1 VKSIFLIRL
10 IFRSSLHIGTHKRGI
25 KLEATDVYI
34 HSDTIFS
41 SIINS
46 YSSMYGKEKTDSLIE
61 NFSKKP
67 LFKIS
72 SAFPYTYKNGYI
84 YYLPKPADAPPCYKN
99 IKDDPAKLKVLRE
112 TTMLPLKEF
121 KKWATNES
129 IDISKIEIDYNNFL
143 NTTIR
148 TSIRPINSIDRLDN
162 SASIYHCAEIQFENG
177 GLYLL
182 LSLETGCLSK
192 DELIGIFTHMG
203 KHGIGGRRTHGYGQF
218 VVDKVENLK
227 ENKDWEFVFEGEGS
241 RYINLSLYYP
251 CVEEGIDG
259 AINYK
264 LINRGGYS
272 YSSSDVYQVRKR
284 EVNMFQEGSVFSK
297 PPIGCLLDITPPKHT
312 GHRLYK
318 YGYSLNVSIK

>member
-1 VKSIFLIRL
+1 VNRIFLIRL
-10 IFRSSLHIGTHKRGI
+10 IFRSPLHVGTHKRGI
-25 KLEATDVYI
+25 KLEASDVYI

-61 NFSKKP
+61 NFSKTP

-72 SAFPYTYKNGYI
+72 SAFPYTYRNGYI
-84 YYLPKPADAPPCYKN
+84 YYLPKPADSPPNYESIKN
-99 IKDDPAKLKVLRE
+99 DTAKLKVLRE

-121 KKWATNES
+121 NKWAANES
-129 IDISKIEIDYNNFL
+129 IDLSNIEENYNSFL
-143 NTTIR
+143 NSTIG
-148 TSIRPINSIDRLDN
+148 TNIKPLNSIDRLDN
-162 SASIYHCAEIQFENG
+162 SASIYHCAEIQYEKG

-182 LSLETGCLSK
+182 LSLETDYLSK
-192 DELIGIFTHMG
+192 DEFIEILTHMG

-218 VVDKVENLK
+218 EINKVEDVIKNR
-227 ENKDWEFVFEGEGS
+227 DWESVFKDKGN
-241 RYINLSLYYP
+241 RYVNLSLYYP
-251 CVEEGIDG
+251 RAAEDISG

-272 YSSSDVYQVRKR
+272 YSSSDAYQVRKR

-297 PPIGCLLDITPPKHT
+297 PPIGCLLDITPPKHA
-312 GHRLYK
+312 GHRLYR

>member
-1 VKSIFLIRL
+1 VKSIFLIRFR
-10 IFRSSLHIGTHKRGI
+10 FRSPLHIGTHKRGI

-61 NFSKKP
+61 NFTKQP

-84 YYLPKPADAPPCYKN
+84 YYLPKPTDAPPGYEN
-99 IKDDPAKLKVLRE
+99 IKNDPAMLKVLRE
-112 TTMLPLKEF
+112 TTMLPLNEF
-121 KKWATNES
+121 KKWAINES
-129 IDISKIEIDYNNFL
+129 IDLPNIESYYNNYL

-148 TSIRPINSIDRLDN
+148 YSIRPLNSIARLDN
-162 SASIYHCAEIQFENG
+162 SASIYHCAEIHYENG

-182 LSLETGCLSK
+182 LSLETDYISK
-192 DELIGIFTHMG
+192 DEFIKIFTHMG
-203 KHGIGGRRTHGYGQF
+203 KYGIGGRRTSGYGQF
-218 VVDKVENLK
+218 EVDRVEDLK
-227 ENKDWEFVFEGEGS
+227 ESKDWEFVFENKGS
-241 RYINLSLYYP
+241 RYVNLSLYYP
-251 CVEEGIDG
+251 CVAEDING
-259 AINYK
+259 AISYK

-284 EVNMFQEGSVFSK
+284 EANMFQEGSVFSK